1 MVKNKTNTDAASV
14 RGTIEA
20 SDSTHM
26 DARADRP
33 SYRGGTI
40 GKSSLGLII
49 QS

>member
-1 MVKNKTNTDAASV
+1 MVENKTNIDAASV
-14 RGTIEA
+14 GTIEA